1 MQSLITNTLKSRIN
15 EDTPID
21 EIVDTF
27 REVLE
32 PLRAEEEY
40 YVFES
45 VVLPHGETF
54 VYYFSLSLDTTFEG
68 KEIQYRMDLKYEAT
82 AMTFVLHNL
91 LWSDRVDDFWGTIKN
106 TQAFKYLKDEK
117 IKPFVIEILDWY
129 I

>member
-21 EIVDTF
+21 EIVDIF

-54 VYYFSLSLDTTFEG
+54 VYYFSLSLHTFL
-68 KEIQYRMDLKYEAT
+68 RLKY
-82 AMTFVLHNL
+82 
-91 LWSDRVDDFWGTIKN
+91 
-106 TQAFKYLKDEK
+106 K
-117 IKPFVIEILDWY
+117 IHL
-129 I
+129 

>member
-21 EIVDTF
+21 EIVDIF